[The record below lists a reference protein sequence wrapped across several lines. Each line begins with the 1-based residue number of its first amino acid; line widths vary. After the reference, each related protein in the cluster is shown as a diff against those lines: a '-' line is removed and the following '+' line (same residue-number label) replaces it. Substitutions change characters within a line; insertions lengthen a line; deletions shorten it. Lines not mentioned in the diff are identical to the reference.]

1 LNAVSALKAGILE
14 LIPTDG
20 EAVISYEAPRIVDYG
35 SISDHTFQ
43 TPGKGTKS
51 ATPQELD
58 KFGEF
63 SHLATS
69 P

>member
-1 LNAVSALKAGILE
+1 VF
-14 LIPTDG
+14 
-20 EAVISYEAPRIVDYG
+20 SYEAPKIVDYG